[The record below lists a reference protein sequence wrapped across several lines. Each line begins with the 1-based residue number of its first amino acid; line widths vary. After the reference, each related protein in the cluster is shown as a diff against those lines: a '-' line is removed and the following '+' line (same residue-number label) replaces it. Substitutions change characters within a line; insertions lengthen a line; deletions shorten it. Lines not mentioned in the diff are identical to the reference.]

1 MSAWDM
7 SIKGKAP
14 YVGEAAEMSSLVTM
28 QHVDLFTKIT
38 GDKNPLHYDEELA
51 KESIF
56 GGLIVQGGVTSGI
69 LNALVAEMLPGP
81 GTVFLGVEWKF
92 SKAVYVGDEITG
104 RVEVLSVRNDKPICE
119 LRTTVCNQHGDI
131 CLSGTAS
138 TFTVPLKSYQTV
150 S

>member
-14 YVGEAAEMSSLVTM
+14 YVGESAEMTSFVTM
-28 QHVDLFTKIT
+28 QHVNLFTKIT

-51 KESIF
+51 KGSIF

-81 GTVFLGVEWKF
+81 GTVFLSVQWKF
-92 SKAVYVGDEITG
+92 PKAVYVGDEIVG
-104 RVEVLSVRNDKPICE
+104 RVEILSVRGDKPICE
-119 LRTTVCNQHGDI
+119 LQTTVRNQHGDI

-138 TFTVPLKSYQTV
+138 TFTVPLK
-150 S
+150 